1 MEQVQPIMRVLLVTQ
16 IKGLEE
22 ELRRRPLPEGIELV
36 RATDEAAIT
45 THIAGV
51 EVILADPQL
60 VAAQLADA
68 TSLRWFQSTFA
79 GVDSLFR
86 DSARR
91 DYRLTRLKGLF
102 GPSLAEYTLGHILA
116 RERRFIDLAR
126 QQQARQ
132 WKVTLYRQLPEL
144 TLGILGVG
152 DIGRTVAQAAKAFGL
167 TVWGLRSRPDPVPGV
182 DRMFALEALDDFLT
196 GPDYLVNVLPS
207 TPVTVNLLSGDR
219 LQACRS
225 GTVLINIGRG
235 DVIDEASLV
244 RAVERGWIAG
254 AVLDVFP
261 KEPLP
266 ENSPLWDLPGVT
278 ITPHVASR
286 GFPRGITDIFMDNL
300 ARYRSG
306 APLNYLVDWERGY

>member
-1 MEQVQPIMRVLLVTQ
+1 MRVLLVTE

-22 ELRRRPLPEGIELV
+22 ELRHRPLPDGIELV
-36 RATDEAAIT
+36 RARDEAAIT

-51 EVILADPQL
+51 EVILADPHL

-68 TSLRWFQSTFA
+68 TSLKWFQSTFA

-86 DSARR
+86 GSARR

-126 QQQARQ
+126 QQQGRQ

-152 DIGRTVAQAAKAFGL
+152 DIGRAVAQAAKAFGM

-182 DRMFALEALDDFLT
+182 DKLFALEALDDFLT
-196 GPDYLVNVLPS
+196 GPDYLVSVLPS
-207 TPVTVNLLSGDR
+207 TPATADLLSGDR
-219 LQACRS
+219 LQVCRS

-244 RAVERGWIAG
+244 RAVQKGWIAG

-261 KEPLP
+261 REPLP
-266 ENSPLWDLPGVT
+266 EDSPLWDLPGVT
-278 ITPHVASR
+278 ITPHVASL
-286 GFPRGITDIFMDNL
+286 GFPRGIADIFVDNL

-306 APLNYLVDWERGY
+306 EPLNYLVDWERGY

>member
-1 MEQVQPIMRVLLVTQ
+1 MEQVQPITRVLLVTQ

-22 ELRRRPLPEGIELV
+22 ELRRRTLPEGIELL
-36 RATDEAAIT
+36 RARDESAIT

-132 WKVTLYRQLPEL
+132 WKMTLYRRLPEL

-152 DIGRTVAQAAKAFGL
+152 DIGRAVAQAAKAFGM
-167 TVWGLRSRPDPVPGV
+167 TVWGLRNRPDPVPGV
-182 DRMFALEALDDFLT
+182 DKLFGLEALDDFLT

-207 TPVTVNLLSGDR
+207 TPDTAELLSGDR
-219 LQACRS
+219 LQVCRS
-225 GTVLINIGRG
+225 GAVLINIGRG

-244 RAVERGWIAG
+244 RAVRQGWIAG

-261 KEPLP
+261 REPLP
-266 ENSPLWDLPGVT
+266 EDSPLWELPGVT
-278 ITPHVASR
+278 ITPHVAAL
-286 GFPRGITDIFMDNL
+286 GFPGGITDIFVDNL

-306 APLNYLVDWERGY
+306 EPLNYLVDWERGY